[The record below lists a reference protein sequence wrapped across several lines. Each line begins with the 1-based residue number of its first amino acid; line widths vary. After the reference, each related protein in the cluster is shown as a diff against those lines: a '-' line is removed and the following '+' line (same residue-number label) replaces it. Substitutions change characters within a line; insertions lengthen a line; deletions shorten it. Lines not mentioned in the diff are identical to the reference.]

1 LKPPLG
7 RLFLYGRKSSVADQM
22 TKAAT
27 AIFQQSP
34 HFLRPGRPKGRMI
47 CTIIASSKKRPIAF
61 VIY

>member
-1 LKPPLG
+1 MG
-7 RLFLYGRKSSVADQM
+7 GFFLYGRRSSVADQM

-34 HFLRPGRPKGRMI
+34 LFLRPGRPKGRMI
-47 CTIIASSKKRPIAF
+47 WTTMASSKKSPIAF